1 MIVIPVNSFG
11 GNITNIWVVQHGQC
25 QDIFREVGEG
35 AIKLD

>member
-11 GNITNIWVVQHGQC
+11 GNVTNIWVTQRGQC

-35 AIKLD
+35 ARKLA